1 MHIEGNYTFQA
12 QRQAV
17 WDAIMDPAVM
27 GAALPGGEK
36 LEKTSDTDYEGVM
49 NVRVGPVQGKFQG
62 KVVILEASEPASCTM
77 SVDGRGTPGFINGT
91 GAWQLAAEGDSTVMT
106 YSGDVE
112 VGGKIANVGQRLLDS
127 SAKSITRQGLESLD
141 AQIQARLAPVAP
153 LESHAEA
160 AEASPTPRPT
170 LHATPSIPRQD
181 GLPNYQRRGRRP
193 GVRLRVARAAEELG
207 LLHSRRA
214 EHVGVCGV
222 GAVGA
227 GEIGG
232 NGALEAWSFRETVS
246 SLDNYPPL
254 AYDRGQRKVVAN
266 QCP

>member
-12 QRQAV
+12 PRQAV

-91 GAWQLAAEGDSTVMT
+91 GAWQLAENGDATVMT

-170 LHATPSIPRQD
+170 PHAPSPTKMAFQTTKD
-181 GLPNYQRRGRRP
+181 
-193 GVRLRVARAAEELG
+193 VAGDLASDYVSPEQQKSLVFFI
-207 LLHSRRA
+207 L
-214 EHVGVCGV
+214 
-222 GAVGA
+222 
-227 GEIGG
+227 
-232 NGALEAWSFRETVS
+232 GALSM
-246 SLDNYPPL
+246 L
-254 AYDRGQRKVVAN
+254 AFVVLVKLV
-266 QCP
+266 QEK

>member
-1 MHIEGNYTFQA
+1 MHIEGSYTFQA

-106 YSGDVE
+106 YQGDVE

-141 AQIQARLAPVAP
+141 AQIQARLAPAAP
-153 LESHAEA
+153 VRHAEPV
-160 AEASPTPRPT
+160 EAHAPRSTPRP
-170 LHATPSIPRQD
+170 PSPTKMAFQTTKDVAGDLASDYVSPEQQKSLVFFIL
-181 GLPNYQRRGRRP
+181 GALSMLAFVVL
-193 GVRLRVARAAEELG
+193 VRLVQE
-207 LLHSRRA
+207 
-214 EHVGVCGV
+214 
-222 GAVGA
+222 
-227 GEIGG
+227 
-232 NGALEAWSFRETVS
+232 
-246 SLDNYPPL
+246 
-254 AYDRGQRKVVAN
+254 K
-266 QCP
+266 